1 MKHRQTFRK
10 SRLAEWGFKLSVFSA
25 HIIVFT
31 VLLHRYA
38 GQSTAVSLNLLQIG
52 FIGGFFAFI
61 LSVMAV
67 FQIWN
72 KLLSGF
78 GKSVV
83 GVVISLLVLIWPLSL
98 LPVYFV
104 TPQIYDVST
113 SLVSPPE
120 FKALTKFREFGSNPV
135 NFIEREPFDQDVVS
149 VRILSPGQDAFD
161 LARQLVLKRKWEV
174 ISLKPAGKNSSDATI
189 EAVDRSVILAAPDD
203 IVIRIRSKGGQS
215 ILDMRSA
222 ARYGSYDLGRNQKRI
237 QDFLDDYINQ
247 SDKAKRVE
255 EGEPLFLPT
264 RKNTQE

>member
-10 SRLAEWGFKLSVFSA
+10 SRLAEWGFKLSIFSA
-25 HIIVFT
+25 HLIVFT

-38 GQSTAVSLNLLQIG
+38 GQSTAVSLNVLQIG

-61 LSVMAV
+61 LSVTAV

-78 GKSVV
+78 GKSVA
-83 GVVISLLVLIWPLSL
+83 GVVISLAVLIWPISL

-120 FKALTKFREFGSNPV
+120 FKALTKFREFGSNPI
-135 NFIEREPFDQDVVS
+135 NFIERGETFAPDVVT

-161 LARQLVLKRKWEV
+161 LARQLVLKRKWEIV
-174 ISLKPAGKNSSDATI
+174 SLQPAGKNSSDAII
-189 EAVDRSVILAAPDD
+189 EAVDRSLILAAPDD
-203 IVIRIRSKGGQS
+203 IVIRIRSKGRQS

-255 EGEPLFLPT
+255 EGEPLFLPR
-264 RKNTQE
+264 RKK